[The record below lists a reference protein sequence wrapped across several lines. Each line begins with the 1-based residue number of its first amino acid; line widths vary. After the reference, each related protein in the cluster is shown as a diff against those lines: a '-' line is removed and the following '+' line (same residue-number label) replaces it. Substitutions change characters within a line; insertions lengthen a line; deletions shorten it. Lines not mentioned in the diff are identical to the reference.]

1 MSNPTRFLSGVATV
15 PASQPL
21 GNYPL
26 PDPFHTGGTTG
37 LEVFTYQ
44 NDYTDLGNTASR
56 TVVGTSSTFSLADGV
71 GGIGVLTPGGTTTAS
86 SMYRTAAAF
95 QFVAEQ
101 KFWYTTRIAYSGVGA
116 GITGYFGVIKTG
128 GATTDSLLFKLAAT
142 GVLSFVST
150 VNNTATTLVAN
161 VTTLTGGTYVEV
173 AFCYDGTDL
182 LVYLA
187 HQLVARIT
195 SPTIGTTG
203 TTLTNAALTEV
214 IQITPAATQTISVDF
229 VLVAQEVVR

>member
-21 GNYPL
+21 GNYPF

-37 LEVFTYQ
+37 VEVFTYE

-56 TVVGTSSTFSLADGV
+56 TVTGTSSAFALADGV

-101 KFWYTTRIAYSGVGA
+101 KFWYTTRIAYSGVGT

-195 SPTIGTTG
+195 SPTIGSTG

>member
-26 PDPFHTGGTTG
+26 PDPFHTGGNTG
-37 LEVFTYQ
+37 LEVFTYE
-44 NDYTDLGNTASR
+44 NDYTDLGNTGSR
-56 TVVGTSSTFSLADGV
+56 TVTGTSSAFALADGV
-71 GGIGVLTPGGTTTAS
+71 GGIGVLTPGGATTAS

-95 QFVAEQ
+95 QFVAKQ
-101 KFWYTTRIAYSGVGA
+101 KFWYTTRIAYSGVGT

-195 SPTIGTTG
+195 SPTIGSTG

>member
-26 PDPFHTGGTTG
+26 PDPFHTGGNTG
-37 LEVFTYQ
+37 LEVFTYE
-44 NDYTDLGNTASR
+44 NDYTDLGNTGSR
-56 TVVGTSSTFSLADGV
+56 TVTGTSSAFALADGV

-95 QFVAEQ
+95 QFVAKQ
-101 KFWYTTRIAYSGVGA
+101 KFWYTTRIAYSGVGT

-195 SPTIGTTG
+195 SPTIGSTG

>member
-37 LEVFTYQ
+37 LEVFTYE
-44 NDYTDLGNTASR
+44 NDYTDLGNAGSR
-56 TVVGTSSTFSLADGV
+56 TIVGTSSTFALTDGI
-71 GGIGVLTPGGTTTAS
+71 GGIGILTPGGTTTATT
-86 SMYRTAAAF
+86 MYRTAAAF
-95 QFVAEQ
+95 KFAAEQ
-101 KFWYTTRIAYSGVGA
+101 KFWYTTRIAYSGVGT

-128 GATTDSLLFKLAAT
+128 GATTDSLLFKLATT
-142 GVLSFVST
+142 GVLSLVST
-150 VNNTATTLVAN
+150 VNNTATTLVSN
-161 VTTLTGGTYVEV
+161 VTTLVGGTFVEV

-187 HQLVARIT
+187 HQLVARISNVT
-195 SPTIGTTG
+195 VGSTG

-214 IQITPAATQTISVDF
+214 IQITPAATQTVSVDF
-229 VLVAQEVVR
+229 VLVAQEVTR

>member
-1 MSNPTRFLSGVATV
+1 MSAPTRFLSGVATV

-21 GNYPL
+21 GNYPF
-26 PDPFHTGGTTG
+26 PDPFHTSGTTG
-37 LEVFTYQ
+37 LNHFGYI
-44 NDYTDLGNTASR
+44 NDYTDLGNAGSR
-56 TVVGTSSTFSLADGV
+56 TITGASSTFALADGV
-71 GGIGVLTPGGTTTAS
+71 GGIGVLTPGGTTTAT

-95 QFVAEQ
+95 QFVSGQ
-101 KFWYTTRIAYSGVGA
+101 KFWYNTRIAYSGVGT

-142 GVLSFVST
+142 GILSLVST

-161 VTTLTGGTYVEV
+161 VTTMTAGTFVEV
-173 AFCYDGTDL
+173 AVCYDGTDL
-182 LVYLA
+182 LVYVA
-187 HQLVARIT
+187 HNLVARIA
-195 SPTIGTTG
+195 SPTIGSTA
-203 TTLTNAALTEV
+203 TTLTNAALTEI

>member
-21 GNYPL
+21 GNYPF

-37 LEVFTYQ
+37 LEVFTYE
-44 NDYTDLGNTASR
+44 NDYTDLGNTGSR
-56 TVVGTSSTFSLADGV
+56 TVTGASTTFALTDGI
-71 GGIGVLTPGGTTTAS
+71 GGIGILTPGGTTTAS

-95 QFVAEQ
+95 KFVAEQ
-101 KFWYTTRIAYSGVGA
+101 KFWYTTRIAYSGVGT

-150 VNNTATTLVAN
+150 VNNTATTLVSN
-161 VTTLTGGTYVEV
+161 VTTLVGGTFVEV

-187 HQLVARIT
+187 HQLIARISNVT
-195 SPTIGTTG
+195 VGSTG

-214 IQITPAATQTISVDF
+214 IQITPAATQTVSVDF
-229 VLVAQEVVR
+229 VLVAQEVIR

>member
-21 GNYPL
+21 GNYPF
-26 PDPFHTGGTTG
+26 PDPFHTGGNTG

-56 TVVGTSSTFSLADGV
+56 TVVGTSSAFALADGV
-71 GGIGVLTPGGTTTAS
+71 GGIGVLTPGGATTAS

-101 KFWYTTRIAYSGVGA
+101 KFWYTTRIAYSGVGT

-150 VNNTATTLVAN
+150 VNNTATTLIAN

-195 SPTIGTTG
+195 SPTIGSTG

>member
-26 PDPFHTGGTTG
+26 PDPFHTGGTTD
-37 LEVFTYQ
+37 LEVFTYE
-44 NDYTDLGNTASR
+44 NDYTDLGNTGSR
-56 TVVGTSSTFSLADGV
+56 TVVGTSSTFALADGV

-101 KFWYTTRIAYSGVGA
+101 KFWYTTRIAYSGVGT

-203 TTLTNAALTEV
+203 TTLTNAVLTEV

>member
-21 GNYPL
+21 GNYPF
-26 PDPFHTGGTTG
+26 PDPFHTSGTSG
-37 LEVFTYQ
+37 IDSFTYS
-44 NDYTDLGNTASR
+44 NDYTDLGNAGSR
-56 TVVGTSSTFSLADGV
+56 TITGTSSAFALVDGV
-71 GGIGVLTPGGTTTAS
+71 GGIGRLTPGGTTTAT

-95 QFVAEQ
+95 QFVAGQ
-101 KFWYTTRIAYSGVGA
+101 KFWYTTRIAYSGVGT
-116 GITGYFGVIKTG
+116 GITGYFGVIKTA

-150 VNNTATTLVAN
+150 VNNTATTLVSS
-161 VTTLTGGTYVEV
+161 VTTLTAGTSVEV
-173 AFCYDGTDL
+173 AFYYDGTDL

-187 HQLVARIT
+187 HGLVARI
-195 SPTIGTTG
+195 SNVTIGSTG

-214 IQITPAATQTISVDF
+214 VQITPAATETVSIDF
-229 VLVAQEVVR
+229 VLVAQEVIR

>member
-26 PDPFHTGGTTG
+26 PDPFHTSGTSG
-37 LEVFTYQ
+37 LDSFHYV
-44 NDYTDLGNTASR
+44 NDYTDLGNAGSR
-56 TVVGTSSTFSLADGV
+56 TITGSSSTFALTDGV
-71 GGIGVLTPGGTTTAS
+71 GGVGLLTPGGTTTAT

-95 QFVAEQ
+95 KFVAEQ
-101 KFWYTTRIAYSGVGA
+101 KFWYSTRIAYSGVGA

-142 GVLSFVST
+142 GVLSLVST
-150 VNNTATTLVAN
+150 VNNTATTLVSN
-161 VTTLTGGTYVEV
+161 VTTMTGGTFVEV

-182 LVYLA
+182 LVYLD
-187 HQLVARIT
+187 HSLVARIS

-203 TTLTNAALTEV
+203 TTLTNAILTEV
-214 IQITPAATQTISVDF
+214 VQITPAATQTVSVDF
-229 VLVAQEVVR
+229 VLVAQELVR